1 MKVIPTSTLL
11 EQIREIQLTQD
22 FVVHMPAE
30 PLSWFP
36 RWFTLTV
43 WYIVHRHSQSAN
55 SGL

>member
-30 PLSWFP
+30 PL
-36 RWFTLTV
+36 
-43 WYIVHRHSQSAN
+43 
-55 SGL
+55 G